1 MHSVGMKRRL
11 VAYLFDMMVLMG
23 ILMLICYFLPESHN
37 ITVLNQEFDH
47 VNDLLFSN
55 NISFGSYLT
64 RVASIMQELD
74 KERILYSLINA
85 VYIIVYFVIIPFKT
99 KKTFG
104 MYLMGLKYESKDQS
118 YSVDDLLVRSM
129 ITCGLLYLLASL
141 VLIYVLPSIAY
152 FLTNIIFAIIQISLV
167 VISFFMVLYRKDHRG
182 LQDLWSRTVITRD
195 KK

>member
-1 MHSVGMKRRL
+1 MHSAGMKRRL

-23 ILMLICYFLPESHN
+23 ILMLIYYFLPESHN

-104 MYLMGLKYESKDQS
+104 MYLMGLKYESKDGKF
-118 YSVDDLLVRSM
+118 SVDDLLVRSM

>member
-23 ILMLICYFLPESHN
+23 ILMLIYYFLPESHN

-104 MYLMGLKYESKDQS
+104 MYLMGLKYESKDGKF
-118 YSVDDLLVRSM
+118 SVDDLLVRSM
-129 ITCGLLYLLASL
+129 VTCGLLYLLASL

>member
-23 ILMLICYFLPESHN
+23 ILMLIYFFLPESHN

-104 MYLMGLKYESKDQS
+104 MYLMGLKYESKDGKF
-118 YSVDDLLVRSM
+118 SVDDLLVRSM

>member
-23 ILMLICYFLPESHN
+23 LLMLIYYFLPESHN

>member
-11 VAYLFDMMVLMG
+11 VAYLFDMIVLMG
-23 ILMLICYFLPESHN
+23 ILMLIYYFLPESHN